1 MKASD
6 FFTREQ
12 QAQILSAIKKAEEN
26 TSGEIRI
33 HIETN
38 LNGDVLDR
46 AAWIFNKI
54 GMHKTEARN
63 GVLLYL
69 AVTNKKFAVIGDQG
83 INRKVNKEFWNEAK
97 EIIQK
102 HFREEKYSDGLAE
115 AILLIG
121 QQLKDHFPRQKDDVN
136 ELPNEISYD
145 IPE

>member
-12 QAQILSAIKKAEEN
+12 QAQILSAIKNAEEN

-54 GMHKTEARN
+54 GMNKTEARN